1 MEASSGPGPIRRH
14 RSMTPSLIKGEN
26 LRRPTTAGGSEFTST
41 GRGYHPYAVPG
52 YVSQP
57 SSSAQSSPASYPV
70 QLDYPPSQAGG
81 AIGSLSRSSSTHRS
95 SSGGQQL
102 QDQMHQ
108 MLNLEQMDDG
118 LFSSHTEPAPGQQG
132 YEEIYRTDSPIPFAG
147 AQPGSSYSSTPFATS
162 MSDTQADQFSS
173 HSVDPGY
180 FSSVPQP
187 HHHISM

>member
-1 MEASSGPGPIRRH
+1 
-14 RSMTPSLIKGEN
+14 MTPSLIKGEN
-26 LRRPTTAGGSEFTST
+26 LRRPPTATGAEYASP

-70 QLDYPPSQAGG
+70 PLGCPPAQAG
-81 AIGSLSRSSSTHRS
+81 AMGSVSRSSSGHRS
-95 SSGGQQL
+95 NSSGHQL

-118 LFSSHTEPAPGQQG
+118 LFSNHSEPQQP
-132 YEEIYRTDSPIPFAG
+132 YEDMYRTESPMPFTSA
-147 AQPGSSYSSTPFATS
+147 PSGSASNSYASTPYTAS
-162 MSDTQADQFSS
+162 MPETQTDQFASA
-173 HSVDPGY
+173 VDAGY

-187 HHHISM
+187 HHHVSM